1 MAEEEKLLSRKEVPE
16 LAEGEEILELPEG
29 LEKELAEEKE
39 KAANYLENWQKAEA
53 DFSNYRK
60 RIEQEKEDLTR
71 EAVSRVL
78 LRILPVID
86 DLERAFDSLPA
97 KPKDPSWVDG
107 IKLIHRKLMAD
118 LEAQGLS
125 EVNALSETFDPNLHE
140 AVAYQDGEEGK
151 VIAVARKG
159 YKLNNKV
166 LRATQVVVGK
176 GGVSSNIAKPDS
188 NAENNN
194 EIQG

>member
-1 MAEEEKLLSRKEVPE
+1 MAEEEKLLSRKEMPEQAEVEKILE
-16 LAEGEEILELPEG
+16 LAEGI
-29 LEKELAEEKE
+29 EKELAEEKE
-39 KAANYLENWQKAEA
+39 KTAKYLENWQKAEA

-60 RIEQEKEDLTR
+60 RAEQEKEDLSR
-71 EAVSRVL
+71 GAVSSVL
-78 LRILPVID
+78 LRVLPAID

-97 KPKDPSWVDG
+97 KPKDASWVDG
-107 IKLIHRKLMAD
+107 IKLIHRKLQAA

-125 EVNALSETFDPNLHE
+125 EINAFGETFDPNLHE
-140 AVAYQDGEEGK
+140 AVAYQGGEEGK

-159 YKLNNKV
+159 YKLNDKM

-176 GGVSSNIAKPDS
+176 GSVSSNISKPDS
-188 NAENNN
+188 DMQGNS

>member
-1 MAEEEKLLSRKEVPE
+1 MAEEEKLLSQKEVPE

-29 LEKELAEEKE
+29 LEKELSEEKE
-39 KAANYLENWQKAEA
+39 KAAKYLENWQKAEA

-60 RIEQEKEDLTR
+60 RIEQEKEDLAR

-78 LRILPVID
+78 LRILPLID

-107 IKLIHRKLMAD
+107 IKLIHRKLLAD
-118 LEAQGLS
+118 LEAQGVS
-125 EVNALSETFDPNLHE
+125 AINAFGEAFDPNLHE
-140 AVAYQDGEEGK
+140 AVAHQDGEEGK

-159 YKLNNKV
+159 YKLNDRV

-176 GGVSSNIAKPDS
+176 GSDVSNTTKPDS
-188 NAENNN
+188 NAGNN
-194 EIQG
+194 